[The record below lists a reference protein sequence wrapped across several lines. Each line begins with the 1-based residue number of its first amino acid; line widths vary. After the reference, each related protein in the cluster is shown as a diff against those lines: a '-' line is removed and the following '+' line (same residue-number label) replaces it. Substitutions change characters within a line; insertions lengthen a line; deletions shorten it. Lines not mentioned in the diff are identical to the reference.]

1 MAAAIERMES
11 LNEAMQM
18 AELLATLLIQED
30 LSSERLTAYTQIAAQ
45 AFVNH
50 HESDAL
56 EFAQSELQAWL
67 FDEVLAFAS
76 DENFLNSA
84 RTTFASS
91 TRSGESGDV
100 FGEDILYAAEA
111 LAAYQMSE
119 RRYDDGSTTDPIVT
133 SASFSELTREPSSIL
148 LSSSSSSSSSSSID
162 DDVRASI
169 ARDRLSRL
177 VSPSLLGDPQLL
189 ASALQPSLF
198 ASLLSDP
205 SVLAYLTTA
214 FGASDSITSS
224 LAG

>member
-1 MAAAIERMES
+1 MES

-30 LSSERLTAYTQIAAQ
+30 LSSERLTAYTEIAAQ
-45 AFVNH
+45 AFVSH

-56 EFAQSELQAWL
+56 EFAQSEIQAWL

-76 DENFLNSA
+76 DDDFLNSA

-91 TRSGESGDV
+91 TRSSESGDV

-133 SASFSELTREPSSIL
+133 SASFSELTPQP
-148 LSSSSSSSSSSSID
+148 SSSID

-177 VSPSLLGDPQLL
+177 VSPALLGDPQLL

>member
-1 MAAAIERMES
+1 MES
-11 LNEAMQM
+11 LDEAMQM

-30 LSSERLTAYTQIAAQ
+30 LSSERLTAYTEIAAQ

-76 DENFLNSA
+76 DEDFLNSA
-84 RTTFASS
+84 HTTFASS
-91 TRSGESGDV
+91 TRFGESGDV

-111 LAAYQMSE
+111 LAAHQMSE
-119 RRYDDGSTTDPIVT
+119 RRYDDGSTIDPIVT

-148 LSSSSSSSSSSSID
+148 LSSSSSSSSSTSID

-177 VSPSLLGDPQLL
+177 SPALLGDPQLL

>member
-1 MAAAIERMES
+1 MES

-30 LSSERLTAYTQIAAQ
+30 LSSERLTAYTEIAAQ

-56 EFAQSELQAWL
+56 EFAQSELQSWL

-76 DENFLNSA
+76 DDDFLNSA

-133 SASFSELTREPSSIL
+133 SASFSELTPQP
-148 LSSSSSSSSSSSID
+148 SSSID

-177 VSPSLLGDPQLL
+177 VSPALLGDPQLL

>member
-1 MAAAIERMES
+1 MES

-30 LSSERLTAYTQIAAQ
+30 LSSERLTAYTEIAAQ

-56 EFAQSELQAWL
+56 EFAQSELQSWL

-133 SASFSELTREPSSIL
+133 SASFSELTPQP
-148 LSSSSSSSSSSSID
+148 SSSID

-177 VSPSLLGDPQLL
+177 VSPALLGDPQLL

>member
-1 MAAAIERMES
+1 
-11 LNEAMQM
+11 MQM

-30 LSSERLTAYTQIAAQ
+30 LSSERLTAYTEIAAQ

-56 EFAQSELQAWL
+56 EFAQSELQSWL

-133 SASFSELTREPSSIL
+133 SASFSELTPQP
-148 LSSSSSSSSSSSID
+148 SSSID

-177 VSPSLLGDPQLL
+177 VSPALLGDPQLL

-205 SVLAYLTTA
+205 SVLAYLTTV

>member
-1 MAAAIERMES
+1 MES

-30 LSSERLTAYTQIAAQ
+30 LSSERLTAYTEIAAQ

-56 EFAQSELQAWL
+56 EFAQSEIQAWL

-76 DENFLNSA
+76 DDDFLNSA

-91 TRSGESGDV
+91 TRSSESGDV

-133 SASFSELTREPSSIL
+133 SASFSELTPQP
-148 LSSSSSSSSSSSID
+148 SSSID

-177 VSPSLLGDPQLL
+177 VSPALLGDPQLL

>member
-1 MAAAIERMES
+1 MES

-30 LSSERLTAYTQIAAQ
+30 LSSERLTAYTEIAAQ
-45 AFVNH
+45 AFVSH

-56 EFAQSELQAWL
+56 EFAQSEIQAWL

-76 DENFLNSA
+76 DEDFLNSA

-91 TRSGESGDV
+91 TRSSESGDV

-133 SASFSELTREPSSIL
+133 SASFSELTPQP
-148 LSSSSSSSSSSSID
+148 SSSID

-177 VSPSLLGDPQLL
+177 VSPALLGDPQLL

>member
-1 MAAAIERMES
+1 MES
-11 LNEAMQM
+11 LDEAMQM

-30 LSSERLTAYTQIAAQ
+30 LSSERLTAYTEIAAQ

-76 DENFLNSA
+76 DEDFLNSA

-91 TRSGESGDV
+91 TRSSESGDV

-133 SASFSELTREPSSIL
+133 SASFSELTRQPASI
-148 LSSSSSSSSSSSID
+148 SPSSSSSSSID

-177 VSPSLLGDPQLL
+177 VSPALLGDPQLL

>member
-1 MAAAIERMES
+1 MES

-30 LSSERLTAYTQIAAQ
+30 LSSERLTAYTEIAAQ
-45 AFVNH
+45 AFVSH

-56 EFAQSELQAWL
+56 EFAQSEIQAWL
-67 FDEVLAFAS
+67 FDKVLAFAS
-76 DENFLNSA
+76 DEDFLNSA

-91 TRSGESGDV
+91 TRSSESGDV

-133 SASFSELTREPSSIL
+133 SASFSELTPQP
-148 LSSSSSSSSSSSID
+148 SSSID

-177 VSPSLLGDPQLL
+177 VSPALLGDPQLL

>member
-1 MAAAIERMES
+1 MES
-11 LNEAMQM
+11 LDEAMQM

-30 LSSERLTAYTQIAAQ
+30 LSSERLTAYTEIAAQ

-56 EFAQSELQAWL
+56 EFAQSEIQAWL

-76 DENFLNSA
+76 DDDFLNSA

-91 TRSGESGDV
+91 TRSGETGDV

-133 SASFSELTREPSSIL
+133 SASFSELTPQP
-148 LSSSSSSSSSSSID
+148 SSSID

-177 VSPSLLGDPQLL
+177 VSPALLGDPQLL

>member
-1 MAAAIERMES
+1 
-11 LNEAMQM
+11 MQM

-30 LSSERLTAYTQIAAQ
+30 LSSERLTAYTEIAAQ

-56 EFAQSELQAWL
+56 EFAQSELQSWL

-133 SASFSELTREPSSIL
+133 SASFSELTPQP
-148 LSSSSSSSSSSSID
+148 SSSID

-177 VSPSLLGDPQLL
+177 VSPALLGDPQLL

>member
-1 MAAAIERMES
+1 MES
-11 LNEAMQM
+11 LDEAMQM

-30 LSSERLTAYTQIAAQ
+30 LSSERLTAYTEIAAQ

-56 EFAQSELQAWL
+56 EFAQSELQSWL

-76 DENFLNSA
+76 DDDFLNSA

-133 SASFSELTREPSSIL
+133 SASFSELTPQP
-148 LSSSSSSSSSSSID
+148 SSSID

-177 VSPSLLGDPQLL
+177 VSPALLGDPQLL

>member
-1 MAAAIERMES
+1 
-11 LNEAMQM
+11 MQM

-30 LSSERLTAYTQIAAQ
+30 LSSERLTAYTEIAAQ

-76 DENFLNSA
+76 DENFLNLA

-133 SASFSELTREPSSIL
+133 SASFSELTPQP
-148 LSSSSSSSSSSSID
+148 SSSID

-177 VSPSLLGDPQLL
+177 VSPALLGDPQLL

>member
-1 MAAAIERMES
+1 MES
-11 LNEAMQM
+11 LDEAMQM

-30 LSSERLTAYTQIAAQ
+30 LSSERLTAYTEIAAQ

-76 DENFLNSA
+76 DEDFLNSA

-91 TRSGESGDV
+91 TRSSESGDV

-133 SASFSELTREPSSIL
+133 SASFSELTPQP
-148 LSSSSSSSSSSSID
+148 SSSID

-177 VSPSLLGDPQLL
+177 VSPALLGDPQLL

>member
-1 MAAAIERMES
+1 
-11 LNEAMQM
+11 MQM

-30 LSSERLTAYTQIAAQ
+30 LSSERLTAYTEIAAQ

-76 DENFLNSA
+76 DEDFLNSA

-91 TRSGESGDV
+91 TRSSESGDV

-133 SASFSELTREPSSIL
+133 SASFSELTPQP
-148 LSSSSSSSSSSSID
+148 SSSID

-177 VSPSLLGDPQLL
+177 VSPALLGDPQLL

>member
-30 LSSERLTAYTQIAAQ
+30 LSSERLTAYTEIAAQ

-56 EFAQSELQAWL
+56 EFAQSELQSWL

-133 SASFSELTREPSSIL
+133 SASFSELTPQP
-148 LSSSSSSSSSSSID
+148 SSSID

-177 VSPSLLGDPQLL
+177 VSPALLGDPQLL

>member
-1 MAAAIERMES
+1 MES

-76 DENFLNSA
+76 DENFLNLA

-148 LSSSSSSSSSSSID
+148 LSSSSSSID
-162 DDVRASI
+162 NDVRASI